1 MHQQNCHGVYRSPFV
16 CEKQSLLKVIRIGW
30 LFSTVLLPMFIS
42 GCMRMGP
49 GMIPWDQFDYAAAIG
64 EARNQQIL
72 MNIVKLRYADWPV
85 FLEVNQVVAGY
96 NFEQTGT
103 TKISLKR
110 IFDSGVSD
118 TGDLGYTGRFVERPT
133 ITYSP
138 LKGEDFV
145 RNILTPV
152 RPEALLSLIQSGWP
166 ADKLFQTMVQS
177 VNGKRNR
184 HIIYGTDYP
193 TDPVFIRFVNLLK
206 KIHIVN
212 AISIRIGQTK
222 GQDTVREL
230 SFRTH
235 LLSPETLRELK
246 EVKSLLGLS
255 LDVDTYSIIWDSI
268 SEDPNTIAIQTRSVV
283 QVMAAMAALV
293 EVPQDEIKK
302 AGTFNLE
309 SAQKDNAADSP
320 PLMRIRSGDS
330 APKDAFVAVHYH
342 NKAFWIDSDD
352 WNSKTSLAFLT
363 LLLTITESG
372 DVKGPQLT
380 ISAG

>member
-1 MHQQNCHGVYRSPFV
+1 MQQQNCHGVYRSAFV
-16 CEKQSLLKVIRIGW
+16 SEKKSLLKVIRIG
-30 LFSTVLLPMFIS
+30 LLLSAVLLPMFIS

-49 GMIPWDQFDYAAAIG
+49 GMILRDQFDYAAAIG
-64 EARNQQIL
+64 DARNQQIL
-72 MNIVKLRYADWPV
+72 MNIVKIRYGDWPV
-85 FLEVNQVVAGY
+85 FLEVHQVVAGY
-96 NFEQTGT
+96 NWEQTGRADIT
-103 TKISLKR
+103 LRR
-110 IFDSGVSD
+110 IFDSIVRD
-118 TGDLGYTGRFVERPT
+118 TGELGYTGKFVERPT

-145 RNILTPV
+145 RNILTPA

-166 ADKLFQTMVQS
+166 ADKLFHTMVQS

-184 HIIYGTDYP
+184 HIMYGTDYSAEP
-193 TDPVFIRFVNLLK
+193 EFIRFVNLLK

-212 AISIRIGQTK
+212 AISVRVRQTK
-222 GQDTVREL
+222 DQGLVREL

-235 LLSPETLRELK
+235 LLSPETLRELN
-246 EVKSLLGLS
+246 EVKSLLGLN

-283 QVMAAMAALV
+283 QVMAALAAFV
-293 EVPQDEIKK
+293 EVPQDEVKK
-302 AGTFNLE
+302 VGAFNLG
-309 SAQKDNAADSP
+309 STRKDNTADSP
-320 PLMRIRSGDS
+320 PLMQIRNGTS
-330 APKDAFVAVHYH
+330 APKDAFVAVRYH
-342 NKAFWIDSDD
+342 NKAFWIDGHD

-363 LLLTITESG
+363 LLLTVTESG

>member
-1 MHQQNCHGVYRSPFV
+1 MQQQNYYGVYKSPFI
-16 CEKQSLLKVIRIGW
+16 CEEQSLLKAIRIGW
-30 LFSTVLLPMFIS
+30 LLSAVLLSMFIS
-42 GCMRMGP
+42 GCMRIGP
-49 GMIPWDQFDYAAAIG
+49 STIYRDQFDYATAIG
-64 EARNQQIL
+64 NARNQQIL
-72 MNIVKLRYADWPV
+72 MNIIKLRYADWPV
-85 FLEVNQVVAGY
+85 FLEVHQIVAGY
-96 NFEQTGT
+96 NWEQTGT

-145 RNILTPV
+145 RSILTPA

-184 HIIYGTDYP
+184 HVIYGIDYP
-193 TDPVFIRFVNLLK
+193 TDPVFISFVNLLK

-212 AISIRIGQTK
+212 AISIRVGQTK
-222 GQDTVREL
+222 DQAAVREL

-235 LLSPETLRELK
+235 LLSPETLGELN
-246 EVKSLLGLS
+246 ELKSLLGLN

-283 QVMAAMAALV
+283 QVMTAMAAFV
-293 EVPQDEIKK
+293 EVPQDEMKK
-302 AGTFNLE
+302 VVAFNPE
-309 SAQKDNAADSP
+309 PDRKDNTADSP
-320 PLMRIRSGDS
+320 PLIRIHSGDS
-330 APKDAFVAVHYH
+330 TPKDAFVAVRYH
-342 NKAFWIDSDD
+342 NKAFWIDSND

-372 DVKGPQLT
+372 EVEGPQLT